1 MNKFHTNL
9 PYKEMTEK
17 YYGPRIPAFPAGEWV
32 PLSKVTGTEQT
43 ETYFIIHTVAGDRPE
58 ELFIC
63 LPKEGGVRIQS
74 LHEVQKQKGITAP
87 VANNAGEL
95 EPSALMPI
103 TYETDGDA
111 VVLTGTDGT
120 TARFT
125 VTAEGFLLTISGR
138 DGEVISVCEKQILY
152 KYDGRGNVLALAVQM
167 PIREDEG
174 IIGGGE
180 RFNGCNQVGRAFSMT
195 NVDSPSTTEYTYT
208 NIALYHSNQGYSIW
222 VNISA
227 NGQSNFEIDDATKYA
242 IMYKESNLDMYLWAG
257 TPLENL
263 KKYTD
268 ITGTSGV
275 TEKWTYGFWTGAAAH
290 AFITTK
296 KKDEF
301 ENLKD
306 LLEGYKEHYNFYPE
320 ACYGEGSNS
329 GKEEPIKYSVERGVR
344 MFTWLPPEN
353 AHPRRDL
360 GEILGEEQFPA
371 YDENGNIVSTGWPYP
386 HDEAYKNNFGIK
398 KFSQESWWDLS
409 NPSVKTVLKE
419 VLGQKWDWG
428 VNGSMLDYGDCL
440 PYEGV
445 CYNGMSAEQ
454 MHNFGPYYCGKMHH
468 EIWTERFG
476 NDYVLFQRAGTA
488 GSQKYTGN
496 FLGDQFAHWDHYI
509 RQVYSAVNFGACGFN
524 LYGGD
529 LGALM
534 DRPSNDIW
542 NRWVTLVT
550 FMPFMRKHGTNIHFP
565 WCDYGALAAKTFG
578 HYYYFRKNIVPTVM
592 SAAMDANKTSNPIMK
607 GMIMAYPKQTP
618 LKDVHEQYLFCDD
631 FLVCPVTYMYA
642 HCEQVA
648 LPKGSTWYDLYSYK
662 TYKGGQVMDAE
673 APTSTMPVFVKG
685 GAVKAIELT
694 ETLELGD
701 EIHEDTAHP
710 ALLITAPDT
719 AHTVTIYVKDGV
731 SKDYQTYDSHTETYE
746 NTPTDGAVFT
756 VFCAEGSPRQIVTL
770 LGTVAAGVSVDGKP
784 LTRLDHKPSVAEN
797 EYGYYVDRKGKTLMV
812 LPAGWKQ
819 LAVTKGDAGYQPLPM
834 TADGDAA
841 ALVDGDVTTTCV
853 LPEDGT
859 CVEAQLCETTAI
871 DRIVV
876 KWAAGYCSDYDVQY
890 SADGE
895 NWKTIEQRGRCG
907 AVNVLDIH
915 PAQVKYLRVI
925 PITKGD
931 ADPAPAIYA
940 LEVYAADT
948 GEVKVLQDVPV
959 SQDESWAKDEFK
971 DWRTKVIER
980 SGERKFLFAH

>member
-1 MNKFHTNL
+1 MSDFHDKL

-32 PLSKVTGTEQT
+32 TLSKVVDTEKRD
-43 ETYFIIHTVAGDRPE
+43 TYFVIRTMAGEHEE
-58 ELFIC
+58 ELFLS

-74 LHEVQKQKGITAP
+74 LHEVQKRNGITEP
-87 VANNAGEL
+87 VPNNAGEL

-103 TYETDGDA
+103 AYQTDKDA

-120 TARFT
+120 VARFT
-125 VTAEGFLLTISGR
+125 VTETGFLLSVCGES
-138 DGEVISVCEKQILY
+138 GEVISVCEKQILY
-152 KYDGRGNVLALAVQM
+152 KYDGRSNVLALAVQM
-167 PIREDEG
+167 PIRKDEG

-180 RFNGCNQVGRAFSMT
+180 RFNACNQVGRAFSMT

-208 NIALYHSNQGYSIW
+208 NIALYHSNLGYSVW
-222 VNISA
+222 VNTSA
-227 NGQSNFEIDDATKYA
+227 NGQSNFEIDNATKYA
-242 IMYKESNLDMYLWAG
+242 VMYKESNLDMYLWAG
-257 TPLENL
+257 TPLQNL

-320 ACYGEGSNS
+320 GCYGEGSNS
-329 GKEEPIKYSVERGVR
+329 CLEEPIKYATKRGVK

-360 GEILGEEQFPA
+360 TEILGEEKFPT
-371 YDENGNIVSTGWPYP
+371 YDEDGNMVTAGWPYP
-386 HDEAYKNNFGIK
+386 LDDVYNTNFGIK
-398 KFSQESWWDLS
+398 KFAQESWWDLS
-409 NPSVKTVLKE
+409 NPSMPTVLKA

-428 VNGSMLDYGDCL
+428 VTGSMLDYGDCL
-440 PYEGV
+440 PYNGV
-445 CYNGMSAEQ
+445 CYNGMPAEQ
-454 MHNFGPYYCGKMHH
+454 MHNFGPYYCGKMHNKV
-468 EIWTERFG
+468 WTERFG

-607 GMIMAYPKQTP
+607 GMIMAYPEQVP
-618 LKDVHEQYLFCDD
+618 LKDVHEQYVFCDD

-642 HCEQVA
+642 HSEQVV

-662 TYKGGQVMDAE
+662 AYKGGQVMDAE

-685 GAVKAIELT
+685 GAVKAIELSD
-694 ETLELGD
+694 TLELGD
-701 EIHEDTAHP
+701 EIHDETAIP
-710 ALLITAPDT
+710 ALLVTAPDKEN
-719 AHTVTIYVKDGV
+719 TVTIYVKDGA
-731 SKDYQTYDSHTETYE
+731 SKDYRTYDSHTEEYVNAPAKE
-746 NTPTDGAVFT
+746 SAFT
-756 VFCAEGSPRQIVTL
+756 LTCEQGSPRRIIYL
-770 LGTVAAGVSVDGKP
+770 LGTVAAQMTVDGRALPK
-784 LTRLDHKPSVAEN
+784 LDHKPSVADN
-797 EYGYYVDRKGKTLMV
+797 EYGYFVDRKGKTLAV
-812 LPAGWKQ
+812 LPDGWNQ
-819 LAVTKGDAGYQPLPM
+819 LTVTKGDCGYQPLPLVVN
-834 TADGDAA
+834 GAA
-841 ALVDGDVTTTCV
+841 ASLADGDVTTV
-853 LPEDGT
+853 FELPENM
-859 CVEAQLCETTAI
+859 VAEVQLATVATV

-876 KWAAGYCSDYDVQY
+876 KWAAGYYSDYDVQY

-895 NWKTIEQRGRCG
+895 SWQTIQQRGRCG
-907 AVNVLDIH
+907 AVNTLDIA
-915 PAQVKYLRVI
+915 PTQIQYLRI
-925 PITKGD
+925 YPITKGD
-931 ADPAPAIYA
+931 TEPVPAIYA
-940 LEVYAADT
+940 LEVYAADNEIT
-948 GEVKVLQDVPV
+948 VLKDTPI
-959 SQDESWAKDEFK
+959 SQDTTWTKEEFAA
-971 DWRTKVIER
+971 WRTKVIER
-980 SGERKFLFAH
+980 SGERKFIFAH